1 VNRYFLI
8 LTFIALFI
16 FAGLAGAQ
24 QQPGV
29 APGMVLPGQPVIYP
43 GVTGFSGQSQPSK
56 GGVQTQSTL
65 PQAQGAQVTPPAQ
78 TQMQAPQQITPQQ
91 AEALKRLSPEQQ
103 QAIQS
108 EVLKTGG
115 QLTPEAIEAL
125 KKKPEFQLLTPE
137 DVIKGKEALEKKE
150 KDAEK
155 KITDITPGK
164 QVIEEAKGEE
174 TLFDRFR
181 KVGKYQDIPL
191 NIRPFGYD
199 FFREA
204 AVKVI
209 TDRKDIPVPSQYVIG
224 PGDEVKILL
233 WGRVN
238 AQYNLIVD
246 RNGNITVPQIGP
258 IPVAGLTFEDMS
270 KHLIKQ
276 SEQIVGANI
285 DITMGALKSIPI
297 FVLGDVRRPGAYT
310 VGSFATITDALL
322 IAGGPSAIGSMRNI
336 QLKRKDK
343 IVVTFDLYDLLLK
356 GDKSNDVILQA
367 GDVIFA
373 PVAGPVVGIA
383 GNVKRP
389 AIYELKDKVSL
400 HSLFELAGGILPTA
414 YTQQIQVER
423 IVKNERQIVFDINGK
438 DLSISKDIF
447 LKDGDF
453 VKVFSIVDRDVN
465 VVFLEGNVKKPGK
478 YEHKQGMRVRD
489 LIRDVSDLLEETH
502 FDYALIKRL
511 KPITFEAQLI
521 PINLNK
527 CLFDDKSHDIELLP
541 QDTLYVFSKW
551 FFQDRPYVTLEGE
564 VRKAEKDNM
573 AKQKEPSLLLRD
585 RFYYELSTVE
595 EEKKGKEKE
604 FDERFINLYKKG
616 LIKIDE
622 SQASEIEK
630 FLQEKEKI
638 KKEERNII
646 KIYLKDGMKVRDA
659 ILAAGGLTEEAYLY
673 KAEILRKEENNRF
686 SRIHFNLQ
694 NAMNGI
700 ENDNVIL
707 KNLDK
712 IIIHSK
718 SGYIYPQ
725 KVFIDG
731 EVLKPGVYDYA
742 DKMTVKDL
750 VFAAGN
756 ILESAYLE
764 SADVSFHIIDFG
776 KSAGIEHRKINLR
789 KVLEGDPEHNL
800 PLKPYSRVFVKK
812 IPDWRKEEFVTL
824 TGEVRFPGKYI
835 IKKGETLSS
844 IIERAGGYTD
854 KAYLRGAIFTRVRVK
869 ELQQR
874 TLEDMYMRLEK
885 DIMADAN
892 IRLSTAISA
901 EEVAG
906 IRAQQEGTQRLV
918 DALRR
923 TKPTGRMTIALAHPR
938 LLKGSESDIELE
950 DGDAL
955 YIPTKNNVIVVQGAV
970 MMQGSFLY
978 NERLDHE
985 AYISKAGGLTRYADT
1000 KNMFVLKVDGS
1011 AIKIPNRFITWSN
1024 ENVRW
1029 EVTAFGEERKMLE
1042 PGDAIIIPEK
1052 IEAIAWMRN
1061 IRDITQILMQ
1071 MAITGGQLKYMY
1083 RNN

>member
-1 VNRYFLI
+1 MNRYFLI
-8 LTFIALFI
+8 VSFIALFI
-16 FAGLAGAQ
+16 FAGLVGAQ
-24 QQPGV
+24 QQSGV

-43 GVTGFSGQSQPSK
+43 GVTGFSGQSQPAK
-56 GGVQTQSTL
+56 GGIQAQSTP
-65 PQAQGAQVTPPAQ
+65 PQAQGVQITIPEQ
-78 TQMQAPQQITPQQ
+78 TQTQVPQQITPQQ
-91 AEALKRLSPEQQ
+91 AEALKRLTPEQQ

-115 QLTPEAIEAL
+115 QLTPEGIEAL

-137 DVIKGKEALEKKE
+137 DVIKAKEALEKKE
-150 KDAEK
+150 KETEK
-155 KITDITPGK
+155 KIIDITPEK

-181 KVGKYQDIPL
+181 RVGKYQDIPL
-191 NIRPFGYD
+191 NIKPFGYD

-209 TDRKDIPVPSQYVIG
+209 TDRKDIPVPNQYVIG

-238 AQYNLIVD
+238 AQYNLTVD

-258 IPVAGLTFEDMS
+258 IPVAGLTFENMS
-270 KHLIKQ
+270 KNLIKQ
-276 SEQIVGANI
+276 AEQIIGANI

-343 IVVTFDLYDLLLK
+343 IIATFDLYDLLLK
-356 GDKSNDVILQA
+356 GDKSSDVILQA
-367 GDVIFA
+367 GDVVFV

-423 IVKNERQIVFDINGK
+423 IVKNEKQIVFDINDK

-453 VKVFSIVDRDVN
+453 VKIFSIVDRDVN

-478 YEHKQGMRVRD
+478 YEYKQGMRVRD
-489 LIRDVSDLLEETH
+489 LIRDVNDLLEETH

-527 CLFDDKSHDIELLP
+527 CLFDDKSHNIELLP
-541 QDTLYVFSKW
+541 QDILYVFSKW
-551 FFQDRPYVTLEGE
+551 FFQDRPHVIVEGE
-564 VRKAEKDNM
+564 VRKAKKDNI
-573 AKQKEPSLLLRD
+573 AKQKEPSFLFKD
-585 RFYYELSTVE
+585 RFYHELSTVE
-595 EEKKGKEKE
+595 EGKKDKK
-604 FDERFINLYKKG
+604 FDERFIDLYKKG
-616 LIKIDE
+616 LMKVDD

-638 KKEERNII
+638 KKEERHLVRF
-646 KIYLKDGMKVRDA
+646 YLKDGMKVRDA

-673 KAEILRKEENNRF
+673 KAEILRKEKNDMF
-686 SRIHFNLQ
+686 SRIYFNLQ

-707 KNLDK
+707 RNLDK

-718 SGYIYPQ
+718 SGYVYPQ

-731 EVLKPGVYDYA
+731 EVLKPGVYDYV

-764 SADVSFHIIDFG
+764 SADVSFQIIDFG
-776 KSAGIEHRKINLR
+776 KSAAIEHRKINLR

-812 IPDWRKEEFVTL
+812 IPDWRREEFVTL
-824 TGEVRFPGKYI
+824 TGEIRFPGKYI

-854 KAYLRGAIFTRVRVK
+854 KAYLRGAIFTRTRVK

-892 IRLSTAISA
+892 IRLSTAISG

-906 IRAQQEGTQRLV
+906 IRAQQEGTQRLL

-923 TKPTGRMTIALAHPR
+923 TKPTGRMTISLAHPR
-938 LLKGSESDIELE
+938 LLKGSEFDIELE
-950 DGDAL
+950 DGDTL
-955 YIPTKNNVIVVQGAV
+955 YIPTKNNVILVQGAV
-970 MMQGSFLY
+970 MMPGSFLY

-985 AYISKAGGLTRYADT
+985 AYIKKAGGLTRYADT

-1024 ENVRW
+1024 ENARW
-1029 EVTAFGEERKMLE
+1029 EITAFGEERKMLE

>member
-1 VNRYFLI
+1 MNRYFLI

-343 IVVTFDLYDLLLK
+343 VVVTFDLYDLLLK

-367 GDVIFA
+367 GDVVFA

-595 EEKKGKEKE
+595 EEKKVREKE
-604 FDERFINLYKKG
+604 YDERFINLYKKG
-616 LIKIDE
+616 LIKVDE

-659 ILAAGGLTEEAYLY
+659 IFAAGGLTEEAYLY

-700 ENDNVIL
+700 ENDNIIL

-718 SGYIYPQ
+718 SGYVYPQ

-764 SADVSFHIIDFG
+764 SADVSFQIIDFG
-776 KSAGIEHRKINLR
+776 KSSGIEHRKINLR

-800 PLKPYSRVFVKK
+800 PLKPYSRVFVRK
-812 IPDWRKEEFVTL
+812 IPDWRREEFVTL

-923 TKPTGRMTIALAHPR
+923 TKPTGRMTITLTHPR
-938 LLKGSESDIELE
+938 LLKGSEFDLELE

-955 YIPTKNNVIVVQGAV
+955 HIPTKNNVILVQGAI
-970 MMQGSFLY
+970 MMPGSFIY

-985 AYISKAGGLTRYADT
+985 AYITKAGGLTRYADT

-1011 AIKIPNRFITWSN
+1011 AVKIPNRFITWSN
-1024 ENVRW
+1024 ENARW
-1029 EVTAFGEERKMLE
+1029 EFTAFGEERKMLE

>member
-343 IVVTFDLYDLLLK
+343 VVVTFDLYDLLLK

-367 GDVIFA
+367 GDVVFA

-595 EEKKGKEKE
+595 EEKKVREKE
-604 FDERFINLYKKG
+604 YDERFINLYKKG
-616 LIKIDE
+616 LIKVDE

-659 ILAAGGLTEEAYLY
+659 IFAAGGLTEEAYLY

-700 ENDNVIL
+700 ENDNIIL

-718 SGYIYPQ
+718 SGYVYPQ

-764 SADVSFHIIDFG
+764 SADVSFQIIDFG
-776 KSAGIEHRKINLR
+776 KSSGIEHRKINLR

-800 PLKPYSRVFVKK
+800 PLKPYSRVFVRK
-812 IPDWRKEEFVTL
+812 IPDWRREEFVTL

-923 TKPTGRMTIALAHPR
+923 TKPTGRMTITLTHPR
-938 LLKGSESDIELE
+938 LLKGSEFDLELE

-955 YIPTKNNVIVVQGAV
+955 HIPTKNNVILVQGAI
-970 MMQGSFLY
+970 MMPGSFIY

-985 AYISKAGGLTRYADT
+985 AYITKAGGLTRYADT

-1011 AIKIPNRFITWSN
+1011 AVKIPNRFITWSN
-1024 ENVRW
+1024 ENARW
-1029 EVTAFGEERKMLE
+1029 EFTAFGEERKMLE